1 MGILVKL
8 IGSGVGLVSET
19 IHHHRNKS
27 SSNLQASS
35 NNGESSRAGAQ
46 LSHTYND
53 APPEYVEVSPEEA
66 NKMITK
72 GQAVPINEKEKCEI
86 EKELEDE
93 DSSDTESEE
102 GDEEA
107 WALDEA
113 ANTSNPATS
122 SEETSQDA
130 DELTDVFIRN
140 HPPPAYSAAK
150 PKLPCPVI
158 LPQRRPRDK
167 KRGFIRAYAP
177 VLEDCGIDQST
188 FLDFLKTFYHASKS
202 SPWLNVINAA
212 AGIVGFVPGPITMG
226 VSIATQFAVGVAME
240 LQARSRTNTFLDRM
254 NNEFFMPRGLYCLIL
269 TYKPESSATH
279 ASVDINKAISSSLDD
294 TTTGFKKTL
303 KNIKLSSGTTY
314 GELEM
319 PEAAPLIFPAL
330 DQMQISESEGNENAP
345 KSNKFKDSGKFVT
358 DYFDR
363 RAQAKYAIQ
372 NPNSTLA
379 TPKPQFLSRYSDP
392 SHPANSGSLISLI
405 TGGHINPQARRIERR
420 VARGERRQN
429 KRIRSAYRRGEV
441 ITPETGLRRRRK
453 GGLVKRILQKDVL
466 YLMIVSYDSES
477 AEYQAGSRSVGE
489 EKGM

>member
-8 IGSGVGLVSET
+8 VGSGLGLVLET

-27 SSNLQASS
+27 SSDLQASS

-46 LSHTYND
+46 LDHTYND
-53 APPEYVEVSPEEA
+53 APPQYVEVSPEEA
-66 NKMITK
+66 NKTITK
-72 GQAVPINEKEKCEI
+72 GQAVPINEKEKYEI

-113 ANTSNPATS
+113 ANPSNPTTP
-122 SEETSQDA
+122 SEEIAQNA
-130 DELTDVFIRN
+130 DELTNVFIRN
-140 HPPPAYSAAK
+140 HPPPAYSASK

-177 VLEDCGIDQST
+177 VLEDCGIDQAT

-254 NNEFFMPRGLYCLIL
+254 NNEFFMPRDLYCLIL

-279 ASVDINKAISSSLDD
+279 ASVDITKAISSSLDD

-330 DQMQISESEGNENAP
+330 DQIVEIEGNENIP

-363 RAQAKYAIQ
+363 RAQAKYAMQ
-372 NPNSTLA
+372 NPNTTLA

-405 TGGHINPQARRIERR
+405 TGGHINPKARKMERR
-420 VARGERRQN
+420 AARGERRQN
-429 KRIRSAYRRGEV
+429 KRIRSAYRRSEV
-441 ITPETGLRRRRK
+441 ITPETELRRKRK
-453 GGLVKRILQKDVL
+453 QGLDVL
-466 YLMIVSYDSES
+466 YLIVVSFDPES
-477 AEYQAGSRSVGE
+477 PEYQAGLRSVGE